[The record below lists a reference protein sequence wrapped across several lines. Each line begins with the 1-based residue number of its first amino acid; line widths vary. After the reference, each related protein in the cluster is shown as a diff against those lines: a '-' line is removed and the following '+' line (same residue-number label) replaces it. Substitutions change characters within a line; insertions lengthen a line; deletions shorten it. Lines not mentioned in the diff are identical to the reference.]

1 MIENQEDTIALK
13 TKLSELKVQVSQSE
27 QHQKSLELM
36 IEEKQRKVAT
46 VELLEENIVKK
57 NREL

>member
-1 MIENQEDTIALK
+1 LIANQEDTIALK

-36 IEEKQRKVAT
+36 LEEKQRKVAT